1 MTRSRIEIQA
11 SQYPDPADCVAPT
24 SFINA
29 DHPSIR
35 QCMERLDV
43 LGLTPIERAKR
54 VFEFVRD
61 EITYDFLA
69 KLKREE
75 YEASYTLRVGQGFC
89 TQKAV
94 LLAALGR
101 GAGIPTA
108 LVLTD
113 LRDNSLPER
122 VIRAMGG
129 SNLFEYHGSVAFHL
143 GGRWVKADATL
154 SPDVVRR
161 RRYRPVEFNGRQDA
175 LLAPTTL
182 EGKPHIRY
190 ESVRGVYA
198 DLPFDEMV
206 RVLEE
211 RFQRIDVE
219 ALAAMRYKM

>member
-1 MTRSRIEIQA
+1 MKIQTSR
-11 SQYPDPADCVAPT
+11 YPDPSLCTGPT
-24 SFINA
+24 PFITSNES
-29 DHPSIR
+29 SIR
-35 QCMERLDV
+35 RCIERLDV
-43 LGLTPIERAKR
+43 LGRTSVERAVR
-54 VFEFVRD
+54 VFKFVRD
-61 EITYDFLA
+61 DIAYDFLA
-69 KLKREE
+69 KLTPQE
-75 YEASYTLRVGQGFC
+75 YEASYTLRVGKGFC

-101 GAGIPTA
+101 AAGIPTA

-113 LRDNSLPER
+113 LRDDSLPER

-129 SNLFEYHGSVAFHL
+129 SNLFEYHGLVAFHL
-143 GGRWVKADATL
+143 DGRWVKADATL

-161 RRYRPVEFNGRQDA
+161 RRYRPVEFDGRKDA
-175 LLAPTTL
+175 LLAATTL

-206 RVLEE
+206 RVLKE

-219 ALAAMRYKM
+219 AMAAMRYKM

>member
-1 MTRSRIEIQA
+1 LGR
-11 SQYPDPADCVAPT
+11 T
-24 SFINA
+24 S
-29 DHPSIR
+29 
-35 QCMERLDV
+35 V
-43 LGLTPIERAKR
+43 ERAVR
-54 VFEFVRD
+54 VFKFVRD
-61 EITYDFLA
+61 DIAYDFLA
-69 KLKREE
+69 KLTPQE
-75 YEASYTLRVGQGFC
+75 YEASYTLRAGKGFC

-101 GAGIPTA
+101 AAGIPTA

-113 LRDNSLPER
+113 LRDDSLPDR

-129 SNLFEYHGSVAFHL
+129 SNLFEYHGLVAFHL
-143 GGRWVKADATL
+143 DGQWVKADATL

-161 RRYRPVEFNGRQDA
+161 RRYRPVEFDGREDA
-175 LLAPTTL
+175 LLADTTL

-206 RVLEE
+206 RVLKE

-219 ALAAMRYKM
+219 ALAAIRYKM

>member
-1 MTRSRIEIQA
+1 
-11 SQYPDPADCVAPT
+11 
-24 SFINA
+24 
-29 DHPSIR
+29 
-35 QCMERLDV
+35 MERLDV
-43 LGLTPIERAKR
+43 SGLVPVERAAR

-122 VIRAMGG
+122 VVRAMGG
-129 SNLFEYHGSVAFHL
+129 SNLFEYHGLVAFHL

-175 LLAPTTL
+175 LLAATTL

-219 ALAAMRYKM
+219 ALAAMRYKI